1 MQIRGL
7 LPGQGRYQLVAVR
20 AQVHEAGL
28 YFRKYFR
35 VEVLVPTFNDGR
47 QSFEGERHQVQV
59 VVVAVIENANDAG
72 DDGLFEI
79 LPGLG
84 WKYLKLLSVMRL
96 LRTPRQ

>member
-7 LPGQGRYQLVAVR
+7 LPGQGRNQLIAVR

-35 VEVLVPTFNDGR
+35 VEVLVPSFNDGR
-47 QSFEGERHQVQV
+47 QSFESKSHQVEV
-59 VVVAVIENANDAG
+59 IIVAVIEDANDAR
-72 DDGLFEI
+72 DDGFFEI
-79 LPGLG
+79 LPGLMS
-84 WKYLKLLSVMRL
+84 KYLKLLSVMRL